1 MIEKLKA
8 EIFDLIYSQ
17 DELKIKFAEIERIK
31 QEKLRKLKEMEDGK
45 KV

>member
-1 MIEKLKA
+1 MSLKE
-8 EIFDLIYSQ
+8 EIFDLIRMQ
-17 DELKIKFAEIERIK
+17 DDLKIKFAEIEKMK